1 MDIDGTDM
9 QAEAM
14 GVATEAGHILL
25 ENGAEISRVEETMER
40 IASFYGVDSRN
51 FFVLSNGIFST
62 GRRFANVEFIPF
74 KGTQLDKVVAVNQFS
89 RDVERGRY
97 TLAAARAELHR
108 IRCMPPKPFV
118 EQVVASALGSAGFC
132 IIFGGSLADSLVSL
146 AVGLLLYVFVLGV
159 SVRCM
164 SKLFGNICGGALVT
178 LLCLLASRMGWGSNL
193 SNMIIGAVIPLIPGV
208 PFTNGIRDIAN
219 EDYIAGATRL
229 LDAMLV
235 FFCIALGVCLV
246 FLVDSRLSG
255 GMINLSGM
263 GVDAFTYRVPVQMVA
278 ALVGTAAFAV
288 LFGVPRK
295 HYLLCGV
302 CGLVGWI
309 VYMALTRAAA
319 CTPIEATCV
328 ATIAVAL
335 VSRIC
340 AVCKKCA
347 ITVFLICGI
356 FPLVPGA
363 GIYWTSYY
371 LIAGQLRMAMT
382 SGLTAIKLTTAII
395 LGIVV
400 ATDVVFKLIR
410 WWKAK
415 YRGYKRAGEGGKLG

>member
-1 MDIDGTDM
+1 MDTQAADI

-14 GVATEAGHILL
+14 EVATAAGHILL

-40 IASFYGVDSRN
+40 IASYYGVDSRN

-74 KGTQLDKVVAVNQFS
+74 KGTQLDKVVAVNQLS

-97 TLAAARAELHR
+97 TLAEAREALHR
-108 IRCMPPKPFV
+108 IRLMPPKPFV
-118 EQVVASALGSAGFC
+118 EQVLASAFGSAGFC
-132 IIFGGSLADSLVSL
+132 IIFGGSLADSLVSFC
-146 AVGLLLYVFVLGV
+146 VGLLLYVFVLGV
-159 SVRCM
+159 SARCM

-178 LLCLLASRMGWGSNL
+178 LLCLLAFRMGWGSNL
-193 SNMIIGAVIPLIPGV
+193 SNMVIGAVIPLIPGV

-246 FLVDSRLSG
+246 FLVDGRLSG
-255 GMINLSGM
+255 GLVALEGM
-263 GVDAFTYRVPVQMVA
+263 GVDAFTYRMPVQMVA
-278 ALVGTAAFAV
+278 AWVGTAAFAV
-288 LFGVPRK
+288 LFGVPRR
-295 HYLLCGV
+295 YYVLCGM

-309 VYMALTRAAA
+309 VFMVFTRYAAWSPA
-319 CTPIEATCV
+319 GATCV

-340 AVCKKCA
+340 AVWKRCP

-371 LIAGQLRMAMT
+371 LIAGQLRMALT
-382 SGLTAIKLTTAII
+382 SGLTAIKLTIAII

-410 WWKAK
+410 LWKAK
-415 YRGYKRAGEGGKLG
+415 HCGYQRISGK